1 MKVAGDVQVTMVIRG
16 MCPRHRLPISL
27 LRPDHCSPA
36 RAERHQATP
45 MPSWRRWHWDLRARK
60 SDYHRDVCPAAEML
74 SHLLEGRPSSSAMH
88 SVKGTQKVL
97 GWDAAQ
103 RPAREAW
110 AAELTVGNSP
120 GMSPHFFIEYVKYTT
135 EYVTKVIYL
144 YKNIA

>member
-1 MKVAGDVQVTMVIRG
+1 
-16 MCPRHRLPISL
+16 
-27 LRPDHCSPA
+27 
-36 RAERHQATP
+36 
-45 MPSWRRWHWDLRARK
+45 
-60 SDYHRDVCPAAEML
+60 
-74 SHLLEGRPSSSAMH
+74 MH

-110 AAELTVGNSP
+110 VAELTVGNSP
-120 GMSPHFFIEYVKYTT
+120 GMSPHFFIEYTKYTR